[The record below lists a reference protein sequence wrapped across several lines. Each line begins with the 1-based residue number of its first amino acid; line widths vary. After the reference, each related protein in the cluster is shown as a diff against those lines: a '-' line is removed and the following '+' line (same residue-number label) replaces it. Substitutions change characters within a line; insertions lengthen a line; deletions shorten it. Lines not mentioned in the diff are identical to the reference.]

1 MNQMSVENFLQP
13 SEYDIAR
20 AEIEAW
26 RGECLDLF
34 AKGDGLIGT
43 LLALAL
49 DKGHDIHLPQH
60 SAQRTME
67 AIRLVALVGG
77 TEEEI
82 EDAGKAL
89 DDWQAIESRG
99 ELLAHGTIT
108 EVLDR
113 EGQWHALIDTV
124 TYRAGKLNR
133 GRWAVGQ
140 RETDEF
146 RQQAGNAFRRL
157 KDQLGRVRLRLG
169 S

>member
-1 MNQMSVENFLQP
+1 MSVENFAQQFNNH
-13 SEYDIAR
+13 DIAR

-49 DKGHDIHLPQH
+49 DKGHEIHLPQL
-60 SAQRTME
+60 SVQRTME

-77 TEEEI
+77 TDEEI

-113 EGQWHALIDTV
+113 EGNWHALIDTV

-140 RETDEF
+140 LETEEF
-146 RQQAGNAFRRL
+146 RQQIVGGFNRL
-157 KDQLGRVRLRLG
+157 KAQLGHVRLRLG

>member
-1 MNQMSVENFLQP
+1 MSVENFLQP
-13 SEYDIAR
+13 NEHDIAR

-34 AKGDGLIGT
+34 AKGDALIGT

-49 DKGHDIHLPQH
+49 DKGHEIHLPQL
-60 SAQRTME
+60 SGQRTME
-67 AIRLVALVGG
+67 AIRLVSLVGG
-77 TEEEI
+77 SDTEMDE
-82 EDAGKAL
+82 AGKAL

-113 EGQWHALIDTV
+113 EGNWHALIDTV

-133 GRWAVGQ
+133 GRWAVG
-140 RETDEF
+140 RLETDEF
-146 RQQAGNAFRRL
+146 RQQAASAFNRL
-157 KDQLGRVRLRLG
+157 KAQLGQLRLRLG

>member
-1 MNQMSVENFLQP
+1 MSVENFLQP
-13 SEYDIAR
+13 TEYDIAR

-26 RGECLDLF
+26 RGECLDLL
-34 AKGDGLIGT
+34 AKGDALIGT

-49 DKGHDIHLPQH
+49 DKGHDINLPQL

-77 TEEEI
+77 AEDEVD
-82 EDAGKAL
+82 DAGKAL
-89 DDWQAIESRG
+89 DDWQAIKSRG

-108 EVLDR
+108 EAIDR
-113 EGQWHALIDTV
+113 EGNWHALIDTV

-133 GRWAVGQ
+133 GRWAVG
-140 RETDEF
+140 RLETDEF
-146 RQQAGNAFRRL
+146 RQQIGSAFRRL
-157 KDQLGRVRLRLG
+157 KDQLGRIRLRLG

>member
-1 MNQMSVENFLQP
+1 MSVENLLQP
-13 SEYDIAR
+13 NQHDIAR

-34 AKGDGLIGT
+34 AKGDALIGT

-49 DKGHDIHLPQH
+49 DKGHDIHLPQL
-60 SAQRTME
+60 SGQRTME

-77 TEEEI
+77 TDAEV

-99 ELLAHGTIT
+99 ELLAHGTVT

-113 EGQWHALIDTV
+113 EGNWHALIDTV

-140 RETDEF
+140 LETDEF
-146 RQQAGNAFRRL
+146 RQQIVASFGRL
-157 KDQLGRVRLRLG
+157 KAELGRVRLRLG